1 MSIEVHDL
9 CKTFPGPEPVVA
21 VDHVSFAVQPGEV
34 FALLGPNGAGK
45 TTTLRMLTTL
55 LPPDQG
61 TAKVAGHDVAADP
74 DGARANLGY
83 VSTTTG
89 VYPRLTAFEMIEMFA
104 QIQGVPEPRARAE
117 SLVERLDLGDYR
129 DVRCGR
135 LSTGNKQKVSIAR
148 ALVHDPPILI
158 LDEPTTG
165 LDVLVAQR
173 FLELVGSL
181 RDEGKTVLYS
191 THILREV
198 ERLADHVAI
207 LYQGRIVATGTVDE
221 LLERTGARYL
231 EDAFVSLVRGAEG

>member
-21 VDHVSFAVQPGEV
+21 VDHVSFSVSPGKV

-55 LPPDQG
+55 LPPDEG
-61 TAKVAGHDVAADP
+61 RASIGGHDVVQASDQ
-74 DGARANLGY
+74 ARSALGY
-83 VSTTTG
+83 VSTSTG
-89 VYPRLTAFEMIEMFA
+89 VYPRLTAFEMITMFG
-104 QIQGVPEPRARAE
+104 QIQGVADANGRAE
-117 SLVERLDLGDYR
+117 ALIERLDLGDYR

-148 ALVHDPPILI
+148 ALVHDPPILV

-191 THILREV
+191 THIMREV
-198 ERLADHVAI
+198 ERLADDVAI
-207 LYQGRIVATGTVDE
+207 LYQGRIIATGTVEE
-221 LLERTGARYL
+221 LLERTEERHL
-231 EDAFVSLVRGAEG
+231 EEAFVKLVQAVES

>member
-21 VDHVSFAVQPGEV
+21 VDHVSFTVSPGQV

-55 LPPDQG
+55 LPPDAG
-61 TAKVAGHDVAADP
+61 TARIGGHDVVRAPDAA
-74 DGARANLGY
+74 RSSLGC
-83 VSTTTG
+83 VSTSTG
-89 VYPRLTAFEMIEMFA
+89 VYPRLTAFEMITMFG
-104 QIQGVPEPRARAE
+104 QIQGIAHPGDRAE
-117 SLVERLDLGDYR
+117 ALIERLDLGAFR

-148 ALVHDPPILI
+148 ALVHDPPILV

-198 ERLADHVAI
+198 ERLADDVAI
-207 LYQGRIVATGTVDE
+207 LYQGRIIATGTVED
-221 LLERTGARYL
+221 LLERTGERYL
-231 EDAFVSLVRGAEG
+231 EDAFVQLIQAVES